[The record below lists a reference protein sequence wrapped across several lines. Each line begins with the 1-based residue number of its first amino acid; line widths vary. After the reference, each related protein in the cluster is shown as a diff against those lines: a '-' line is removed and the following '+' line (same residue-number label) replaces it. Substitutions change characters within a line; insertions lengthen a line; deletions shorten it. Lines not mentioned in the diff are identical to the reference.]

1 MGWLND
7 ALTAI
12 LDAVQSVDP
21 VLRTVLAAVAIA
33 LETSVLVGLIVPG
46 DTIVIVAATGV
57 DGVPQAIIL
66 GVSVVLGALVG
77 ESVGY
82 ALGRWLGPHIRHSW
96 LGRRIG
102 ERNWE
107 RSERYLRKRG
117 GLAIFLSRFLPVLHS
132 LVPLT
137 VGMTG
142 YPYRRFI
149 AWTLPACT
157 LWAGIYVTIAAAA
170 ADSYRELADRAHW
183 IGYVF
188 VAAIAVFL
196 LFAWLVKHLLYR
208 AEQRHMEADAVEHPE
223 APDESPR
230 QA

>member
-1 MGWLND
+1 VGWLND

-21 VLRTVLAAVAIA
+21 VLRTVLAGLAIM
-33 LETSVLVGLIVPG
+33 LETSVLIGLIVPG
-46 DTIVIVAATGV
+46 DTVVIVAATGV
-57 DGVPQAIIL
+57 DGVPQAVAL

-77 ESVGY
+77 ESIGY

-102 ERNWE
+102 ARNWE
-107 RSERYLRKRG
+107 RSERYLRRRG

-137 VGMTG
+137 VGMTR

-149 AWTLPACT
+149 AWTLPACV
-157 LWAGIYVTIAAAA
+157 LWAAIYVSIAAAA
-170 ADSYRELADRAHW
+170 ADSYRELADRVHW

-188 VAAIAVFL
+188 VGAIAVFL
-196 LFAWLVKHLLYR
+196 LFAWVIKHLLYR
-208 AEQRHMEADAVEHPE
+208 AERRHMEAEAVEHADVADE
-223 APDESPR
+223 APRET
-230 QA
+230 

>member
-1 MGWLND
+1 VGWLND

-21 VLRTVLAAVAIA
+21 VLRTVLAGLAIM
-33 LETSVLVGLIVPG
+33 LETSVLIGLIVPG
-46 DTIVIVAATGV
+46 DTVVIVAATGV
-57 DGVPQAIIL
+57 DGVPQAVAL

-77 ESVGY
+77 ESIGY

-102 ERNWE
+102 ARNWE
-107 RSERYLRKRG
+107 RSERYLRRRG

-137 VGMTG
+137 VGMTR

-149 AWTLPACT
+149 AWTLPACV
-157 LWAGIYVTIAAAA
+157 LWAAIYVSIAAAA

-188 VAAIAVFL
+188 VGAIAVFL
-196 LFAWLVKHLLYR
+196 LFAWVIKHLLYR
-208 AEQRHMEADAVEHPE
+208 AERRHMEAEAVEHADVADE
-223 APDESPR
+223 APRET
-230 QA
+230 